1 MVRAFVLVIATAAT
15 LGGCASLGFGPTGY
29 QAGKYT
35 TEEPYEYG
43 YWESCAHALTY
54 STRCKVY
61 YLASRETEEDAMWHM
76 AIYRAAEVGDDAG
89 FRYLSW
95 SLPKIRPVSKLGFGS
110 MYHWGNSAEIEVT
123 FFRELPPF
131 RSDERAAVGQIY
143 EANAILEAN
152 RDNPASGIP
161 LEAVVTGAEYRAKG
175 LM

>member
-110 MYHWGNSAEIEVT
+110 MSTGETQRRSKSLSLGSCRHSDPMSALLLAKSTRRTPSWRLTATIQRQE
-123 FFRELPPF
+123 
-131 RSDERAAVGQIY
+131 Y
-143 EANAILEAN
+143 
-152 RDNPASGIP
+152 P
-161 LEAVVTGAEYRAKG
+161 LRR
-175 LM
+175 L